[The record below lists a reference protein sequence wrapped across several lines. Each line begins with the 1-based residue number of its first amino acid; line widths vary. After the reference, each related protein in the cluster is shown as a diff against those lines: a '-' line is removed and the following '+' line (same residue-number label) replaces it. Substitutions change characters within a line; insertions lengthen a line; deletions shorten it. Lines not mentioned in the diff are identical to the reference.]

1 MKHIETFK
9 AGSNGY
15 NAAHRKGTV
24 DLWHDNLRYIY
35 KTETPRT
42 VRAFIAHAWQ
52 QENVTVTGRYPSY
65 IIENSCFVH
74 PIIAQALA
82 PWTP

>member
-1 MKHIETFK
+1 MKHIETHK

-15 NAAHRKGTV
+15 NAAHRRGTV
-24 DLWHDNLRYIY
+24 DLWCDQTRYIY

-52 QENVTVTGRYPSY
+52 QENVAVTGRYPSY
-65 IIENSCFVH
+65 IIESK
-74 PIIAQALA
+74 P
-82 PWTP
+82 

>member
-1 MKHIETFK
+1 MKHIQTFK

-15 NAAHRKGTV
+15 NAAHARGTV
-24 DLWHDNLRYIY
+24 DLWCDQTRYIY
-35 KTETPRT
+35 KKETPRA

-65 IIENSCFVH
+65 TIESK
-74 PIIAQALA
+74 P
-82 PWTP
+82 

>member
-24 DLWHDNLRYIY
+24 DLWHDQTRYIY

-65 IIENSCFVH
+65 IIESK
-74 PIIAQALA
+74 P
-82 PWTP
+82 

>member
-9 AGSNGY
+9 AGSAGY
-15 NAAHRKGTV
+15 NAAHRRGTV
-24 DLWHDNLRYIY
+24 DLWCDQTRYVY

-52 QENVTVTGRYPSY
+52 QENVAVTGRYPSY
-65 IIENSCFVH
+65 IIESK
-74 PIIAQALA
+74 L
-82 PWTP
+82 

>member
-9 AGSNGY
+9 AGSAGY
-15 NAAHRKGTV
+15 NAAHRRGTV
-24 DLWHDNLRYIY
+24 DLWHDQQRYIY

-52 QENVTVTGRYPSY
+52 QENVAVTGRYLSY
-65 IIENSCFVH
+65 IIESK
-74 PIIAQALA
+74 P
-82 PWTP
+82 

>member
-9 AGSNGY
+9 AGSKGY
-15 NAAHRKGTV
+15 SAAHRRGTV
-24 DLWHDNLRYIY
+24 DLWHDQQRYIY

-52 QENVTVTGRYPSY
+52 QENVAVTGRYPSY
-65 IIENSCFVH
+65 TIESK
-74 PIIAQALA
+74 P
-82 PWTP
+82 